1 MTETLYLLFDGT
13 SEDGRGDGT
22 YCGRTTDKS
31 VARKH
36 YDECESNPYSVG
48 KVIAVTDT
56 THEEVSFWY
65 DWDMVNY

>member
-36 YDECESNPYSVG
+36 YDECKSNPYSVG
-48 KVIAVTDT
+48 KVIVVTDT
-56 THEEVSFWY
+56 IHEEVNFWY
-65 DWDMVNY
+65 DWDK